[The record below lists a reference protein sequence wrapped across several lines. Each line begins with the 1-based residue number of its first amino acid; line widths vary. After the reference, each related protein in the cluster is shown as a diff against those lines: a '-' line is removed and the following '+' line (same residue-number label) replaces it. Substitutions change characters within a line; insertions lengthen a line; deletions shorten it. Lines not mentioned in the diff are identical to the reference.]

1 MKKLASCRSDRAEAM
16 PVGGGAASGRPPASA
31 IVPEKAML
39 GRYEIEKELGKGAMG
54 IVYLGREPATGRAAA
69 IKTMALS
76 EEFEADELEEVKQR
90 FFREAETAGRL
101 THPGIVRMHDAGEER
116 GLAYIAMEL
125 LNGRDLAPHTKPDN
139 LLPVST
145 VLSIAAR
152 VAEALA
158 YAHRNNVVHRDI
170 KPANIMYE
178 PESDAVKVTD
188 FGIARITDASR
199 TRAGV
204 VLGTPTFMSP
214 EQLAGQKVGGRSDL
228 YSLGAALYQMLCG
241 RPPFQGA
248 SMAQL
253 LFKIANEAHADV
265 RAHNPKLPACVAA
278 IVNKALAKNPDERW
292 EDGET
297 MAKALRLCLQSLTQ
311 GAPKQAAPA
320 GPPAPATSQSA
331 Q

>member
-1 MKKLASCRSDRAEAM
+1 MRA
-16 PVGGGAASGRPPASA
+16 GAAGDRPSA
-31 IVPEKAML
+31 TTIVPGRSML

-54 IVYLGREPATGRAAA
+54 IVYLGREPGSGLLAA

-76 EEFEADELEEVKQR
+76 QEFEPDELEEIKQR

-101 THPGIVRMHDAGEER
+101 AHPGIVTVYDAGEEL
-116 GLAYIAMEL
+116 GLAYIAMEFL
-125 LNGRDLAPHTKPDN
+125 GGRDLAPHTKPDQ
-139 LLPVST
+139 LLPLPT

-178 PESDAVKVTD
+178 PDSDTVKVAD

-214 EQLAGQKVGGRSDL
+214 EQLAGQKVDGRSDL
-228 YSLGAALYQMLCG
+228 YSLGAALYQMTCG
-241 RPPFQGA
+241 RSPFQGS

-253 LFKIANEAHADV
+253 LFKIANEPHADV
-265 RAHNPKLPACVAA
+265 RTHDPKLPACVAA

-292 EDGET
+292 EDGST
-297 MAKALRLCLQSLTQ
+297 MAKALRLCLQSLSQ
-311 GAPKQAAPA
+311 DGARRGAPAAR
-320 GPPAPATSQSA
+320 PAPATT
-331 Q
+331 